1 MELTTQLHLLVFS
14 FLYGVVFSILINL
27 NYKFLYNE
35 KKLLKTIFTIVFVL
49 VNVLIYFLILLKI
62 NYGMLH
68 IYSLLVIIVGFV
80 LENIIENKLILKLVA
95 RYKKK

>member
-68 IYSLLVIIVGFV
+68 IYSLLMIIVGFV